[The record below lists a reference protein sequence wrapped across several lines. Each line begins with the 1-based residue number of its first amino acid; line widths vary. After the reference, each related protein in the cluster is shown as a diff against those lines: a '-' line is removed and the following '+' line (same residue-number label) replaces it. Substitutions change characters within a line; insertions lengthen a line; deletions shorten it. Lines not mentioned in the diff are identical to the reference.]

1 MANKVEAL
9 NPDDL
14 EADDDNI
21 LFYINKNGFPVD
33 DKTWEKMW
41 RYAGKIYPDA
51 KSRIEKIKNNENLNK
66 IPVPTVPVFPARLP
80 TNQCLK
86 LIQNYISSLQYNHT
100 GTQLFEI
107 RKSRPLAGLM
117 DKAKEMIREALPIK
131 CLEAVILAIYLT
143 NGIQNLDR
151 FPIGFK
157 SIFQGHR
164 YYHVVLGVFYN
175 GKYGALGLS
184 RRKDLM
190 DKPLAFKSLFD
201 LIESY
206 NEAYY
211 KYTHQLKKV
220 RIGGIV
226 LHDMCSQEKIQ
237 WGILAVGYSH
247 TSYVERQR
255 QFDRYSRDMR
265 SHLNYILPFA
275 PTKEKLKREHTVFPG
290 RSEQLQDIKRTTKSA
305 LLNRKRVA
313 DEYHVKD

>member
-1 MANKVEAL
+1 MTNKVEAL

-14 EADDDNI
+14 EPDDDNVP
-21 LFYINKNGFPVD
+21 FYINKNGFPVD

-41 RYAGKIYPDA
+41 R
-51 KSRIEKIKNNENLNK
+51 
-66 IPVPTVPVFPARLP
+66 
-80 TNQCLK
+80 
-86 LIQNYISSLQYNHT
+86 
-100 GTQLFEI
+100 
-107 RKSRPLAGLM
+107 
-117 DKAKEMIREALPIK
+117 
-131 CLEAVILAIYLT
+131 YLT

-255 QFDRYSRDMR
+255 QFGRYSRDMR
-265 SHLNYILPFA
+265 SHFNYILPFA
-275 PTKEKLKREHTVFPG
+275 PTKDKLRREHTVFPG

-305 LLNRKRVA
+305 ILNRKRVA
-313 DEYHVKD
+313 DEYHVED